1 MSEHP
6 QITLEAT
13 RLIYRFYEIEQSII
27 ELRNDLLNNAPIILS
42 IEQDARLIEL
52 DKILD
57 EVNELYDLITL
68 KYGYAQL
75 NSILDKLDSK
85 TE

>member
-1 MSEHP
+1 MEYP

-27 ELRNDLLNNAPIILS
+27 ELRTDLLNNAPIILS

-68 KYGYAQL
+68 KYGYDQL

-85 TE
+85 IE

>member
-1 MSEHP
+1 MMEYP

-13 RLIYRFYEIEQSII
+13 RLIYRFYEIEQLII
-27 ELRNDLLNNAPIILS
+27 ELRTDLLNNAPIILS

-68 KYGYAQL
+68 KYGYDQL

-85 TE
+85 IE

>member
-1 MSEHP
+1 MEYP

-13 RLIYRFYEIEQSII
+13 RLIYRFYEIEQSLI

-42 IEQDARLIEL
+42 MEQDARLIEL
-52 DKILD
+52 DKTLD
-57 EVNELYDLITL
+57 EVNELYGLITL
-68 KYGYAQL
+68 KYGYNQL

-85 TE
+85 IA